1 MLFSLPTDESL
12 VDLRLPERRLDSRG
26 DFPVSDAEAFIT
38 IWLWLVQSIDLIDKI
53 LPILP
58 SAKFYTEFDMEHQRI
73 GFALAKERRV
83 TFATEVLDG
92 NGHREGAM
100 AKIRD
105 DVPKKFGSLSEI
117 DDGHSSGQLVVLSV
131 FGTLGV
137 VILG

>member
-1 MLFSLPTDESL
+1 
-12 VDLRLPERRLDSRG
+12 
-26 DFPVSDAEAFIT
+26 
-38 IWLWLVQSIDLIDKI
+38 
-53 LPILP
+53 
-58 SAKFYTEFDMEHQRI
+58 MEHQRI

-92 NGHREGAM
+92 NRHQDGAT

-105 DVPKKFGSLSEI
+105 DIPKKVGSFSEI
-117 DDGHSSGQLVVLSV
+117 VDGHSSWQLVVLSV

>member
-1 MLFSLPTDESL
+1 
-12 VDLRLPERRLDSRG
+12 
-26 DFPVSDAEAFIT
+26 
-38 IWLWLVQSIDLIDKI
+38 
-53 LPILP
+53 
-58 SAKFYTEFDMEHQRI
+58 MEHQRI

-83 TFATEVLDG
+83 TFATEVLDRG
-92 NGHREGAM
+92 GGSGHQGGAT

-105 DVPKKFGSLSEI
+105 DIPKKVGSFSEI